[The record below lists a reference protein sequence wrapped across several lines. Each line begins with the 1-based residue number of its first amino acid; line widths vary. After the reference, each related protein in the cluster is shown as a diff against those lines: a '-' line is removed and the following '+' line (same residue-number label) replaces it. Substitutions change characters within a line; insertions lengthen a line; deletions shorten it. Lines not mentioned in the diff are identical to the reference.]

1 MNQMELFNQQM
12 PESDLA
18 ILKQATSILHRYFDG
33 KPKQKQSRGW
43 RVRQKTRDFMDE
55 VQRFYRKEWVHRYD
69 EELMKIEATHN
80 VPQLSDWLKMYEKGG
95 LIEVVRVNN
104 KNRTI
109 IKFRF
114 L

>member
-55 VQRFYRKEWVHRYD
+55 VQWFYRKEWVHRYD